1 MIIPLPARLRVTLLV
16 FEITPFMMS
25 VPPAACVSVCVELAA
40 APRTIGAS
48 MVLMPLVFAALIAL
62 EAPVPVFVSVSLTP
76 VFELVRSYPEDAVVE
91 KFNVLMLRDPL
102 RLGWVIAATLK
113 TAVSLLPGAVPPDQ
127 LVPLLKLVPV
137 LPQVTFA
144 A

>member
-1 MIIPLPARLRVTLLV
+1 
-16 FEITPFMMS
+16 
-25 VPPAACVSVCVELAA
+25 
-40 APRTIGAS
+40 
-48 MVLMPLVFAALIAL
+48 VFAALIAL
-62 EAPVPVFVSVSLTP
+62 EVPVPVFVSVSLTP

-91 KFNVLMLRDPL
+91 KFNVLMLRDAL
-102 RLGWVIAATLK
+102 TLGWVIAATLK

-137 LPQVTFA
+137 LPQVMFA

>member
-1 MIIPLPARLRVTLLV
+1 MAAPRRQADLPT
-16 FEITPFMMS
+16 
-25 VPPAACVSVCVELAA
+25 A

-76 VFELVRSYPEDAVVE
+76 VFELVRSYPEDEVVE
-91 KFNVLMLRDPL
+91 KFSSWIVRDPL
-102 RLGWVIAATLK
+102 TLGCVIAAELK

-137 LPQVTFA
+137 LPQVLFA